1 MLERSMFKTERK
13 TPEVSIAPLIDCV
26 FLLVD
31 FLHGHHHLHQG
42 NRRHDSK
49 TQASKT
55 DVMLTQNLLWPSRQ
69 DRRRNSGARAA
80 GWNRVTLE
88 SIIRAAG
95 GVIRK
100 TNVVIVADAE
110 SITQNVVT
118 AMDIAKRAGAKKI
131 SMAEKTVIEIPSR

>member
-26 FLLVD
+26 FLLLI
-31 FLHGHHHLHQG
+31 FFMATTTFTKETGATIQ
-42 NRRHDSK
+42 K
-49 TQASKT
+49 PKASKT
-55 DVMLTQNLLWPSRQ
+55 DVMLTQNLLV
-69 DRRRNSGARAA
+69 AVKA
-80 GWNRVTLE
+80 GSQEELWCEGGRVDRVTLE
-88 SIIRAAG
+88 SIIRARLAEYPE
-95 GVIRK
+95 